1 MITEH
6 IKNLNSSYE
15 TVALPEDTGEKRY
28 QYRMAAT
35 GRLKSI
41 LDTSIRYID
50 GRAYLYYDITSLQSV
65 GHLFA
70 KRKVNR
76 EWIRRLFKDIRS
88 MKEELEAYLLG
99 IDNVYFAPDEI
110 YRNLGDNSFV
120 FMYVPYL
127 EEDNRFGELMDY
139 IIEKADYEDE
149 KLVECVYRIYESY
162 EEYGRVYLEG
172 QIFEDI
178 KALECEDTGI
188 TETEREPEESAPA
201 SIEEENVYEESYFK
215 PADHKKR
222 KGLLSIF
229 EKRAEK
235 ERRKREMYKQRLK
248 LEMEGLAVAETPVY
262 KETEEEEAENYEE
275 EDEYY
280 GRTVFI
286 PETEQVRERGLFSE
300 DDRLIAKL
308 KDKDVTIGKSRE
320 DAEILL
326 QDTSVSRIHA
336 RIVYEDGEYYIE
348 DMNSTNGTFKN
359 NLRLKPYEKRRL
371 MPEDEIRLGNLVLIY
386 R

>member
-308 KDKDVTIGKSRE
+308 KDKDVTI
-320 DAEILL
+320 
-326 QDTSVSRIHA
+326 
-336 RIVYEDGEYYIE
+336 
-348 DMNSTNGTFKN
+348 
-359 NLRLKPYEKRRL
+359 
-371 MPEDEIRLGNLVLIY
+371 
-386 R
+386 